1 MGVAP
6 GPEGRPRDDTD
17 NVRAVISFEEARTY
31 VLERVHAS
39 TPVRIP
45 VDDALGLVLAEDV
58 VAPEAVPPFP
68 NTAMDG
74 FAVRAADTTNA
85 PAKLTVVGTLAAGA
99 APGASVKEGEAIR
112 IMTGAPMPPGADAV
126 VMVELTEY
134 DDTSGVVLVQQA
146 VPVGNHIRPAGEDL
160 ERGST
165 VFTSGTALT
174 AGHLGVLASI
184 GHMTPLVYPRPR
196 VGVLSTGD
204 ELIDGPQ
211 ELQPGQIRDSNRH
224 TLLALVARDHCIGV
238 DLGCA
243 PDTEEAITA
252 AIERGLEHCDAIVTS
267 GGVSM
272 GAFDYV
278 KVVLD
283 RIGDMRWMQIA
294 IKPAKPLAFG
304 TAGPAGAKAAGATP
318 IFGLPGNPVSSM
330 VSFELFTR
338 PALRK
343 MMGHPASS
351 WLRSPARAI
360 ADEAM
365 HRHPDGK
372 VHFNRV
378 IAELHDDG
386 RYHVRSA
393 GGQGSHQLLAM
404 AHANAL
410 AVLPDGDAIPAGGAV
425 DVLVLESP

>member
-1 MGVAP
+1 
-6 GPEGRPRDDTD
+6 
-17 NVRAVISFEEARTY
+17 VIAFEEARAY
-31 VLERVHAS
+31 VLDRVRAGAPQ
-39 TPVRIP
+39 PVP
-45 VDDALGLVLAEDV
+45 VDDALGLVLARDV
-58 VAPEAVPPFP
+58 VSPEAVPPFP

-74 FAVRAADTTNA
+74 FAVRAADTAAA

-99 APGASVKEGEAIR
+99 APGTAVGRGEAIR

-126 VMVELTEY
+126 IMVELTEY
-134 DDTSGVVLVQQA
+134 DESAGIVLVQQA

-160 ERGST
+160 DRGST
-165 VFTSGTALT
+165 VFTAGTKLT

-184 GHMTPLVYPRPR
+184 GEMQPFVFPRPR

-224 TLLALVARDHCIGV
+224 TLLALLAQEQCIGI

-243 PDTEEAITA
+243 PDTEQAITA
-252 AIERGLEHCDAIVTS
+252 ALHRGLEHCVAIVTS

-304 TAGPAGAKAAGATP
+304 TAGERAVP

-343 MMGHPASS
+343 MMGYPEER
-351 WLRSPARAI
+351 WLRPPVRAI

-365 HRHPDGK
+365 RRHPDGK
-372 VHFNRV
+372 IHFNRV
-378 IAELHDDG
+378 IAEVRDG
-386 RYHVRSA
+386 RYHLRSA

-410 AVLPDGDAIPAGGAV
+410 AVLPDGDGV
-425 DVLVLESP
+425 DAKGDVEVLLLG